1 MIGCYGV
8 VLAITSPNLCKNV
21 TDSLPDIIAMIYLS
35 VISENMHSGNKS
47 SVLVLVT
54 EKKKKNA
61 IALAIPDPNLVK
73 YFKDSPPDIIKC
85 NN

>member
-35 VISENMHSGNKS
+35 VICENMYSGNKS
-47 SVLVLVT
+47 SVFISSNR
-54 EKKKKNA
+54 EKKKNA
-61 IALAIPDPNLVK
+61 IALAIPDPNFVK